1 MKMHRFF
8 LPIISI
14 TLLMMGSSLSLM
26 AQQDGN
32 TPRLTPEQRAQQLAE
47 RQKER
52 LNLSDDQYRQVLEIH
67 TNHAF
72 KHEEQ
77 RKIIRQQREQNRQM
91 AQDIENSRR
100 TELRKVLNEDQYKQ
114 LLQQQAANRERLQAR
129 RKEAHSRRSGGGRQ
143 F

>member
-1 MKMHRFF
+1 MKTHRFF

-91 AQDIENSRR
+91 AQDIENSRL
-100 TELRKVLNEDQYKQ
+100 TALRKVLNDDQYKQ
-114 LLQQQAANRERLQAR
+114 LLQQREESRERLQEHRKAAPAR
-129 RKEAHSRRSGGGRQ
+129 RGGGGRR